1 MGTDVTELFVVITV
15 IAVALIFDYTNG
27 FHDSANAMAG
37 PIATGAIRPRTAV
50 ILGAFLN
57 LVGACLSTAV
67 AKTIS
72 GGFFDDQLITPS
84 IILAGLVGAIVW
96 NLMTWLFGL
105 PSSSSHA
112 LFGGL
117 IGAVIVGAGIASVHG
132 WVIVSKVLLPAIVAP
147 LVAGIAAAWA
157 TRLAY
162 RITRRTPSVHT
173 ETGFKYGQA
182 FTASMVALAHG
193 TSDGQKTMGVITLV
207 LIAANLQAAGTGPQL
222 WVIIISA
229 LAIGLGT
236 YSGGWRIMRAMG
248 KGIVEIETPQGA
260 ASGAAT
266 SATILASAHFGFGL
280 STTHVSTG
288 SILGSGVGRGAEVRW
303 SVARRMVFAWLLTLP
318 GAALVGGLAAL
329 LADQGVWGISAL
341 LVLLAGTC
349 LAIYV
354 LSRRHRITHANV
366 TDSHEVLVFA
376 AVAPTTVYPDDP
388 RLRGSSE
395 AQEEEEEGQEAQIEE
410 RRLMHIDWAALG
422 IVAVVSIAASVIF
435 TILLASGIRLV
446 SAAKIKSNEGGSGTA
461 TVSLGYG
468 LIGIAALIVLFGIYL
483 IVPQFH

>member
-1 MGTDVTELFVVITV
+1 MTELFVVITV
-15 IAVALIFDYTNG
+15 IAVALIFDFTNG

-37 PIATGAIRPRTAV
+37 PVATGALKPRTAV
-50 ILGAFLN
+50 ILGALLN
-57 LVGACLSTAV
+57 LVGACLSTEV

-72 GGFFDDQLITPS
+72 GGFFDDALITVPM
-84 IILAGLVGAIVW
+84 ILAGLVGAIIW

-117 IGAVIVGAGIASVHG
+117 IGAVVVGAGLASVNG

-162 RITRRTPSVHT
+162 RITRKTPSVHSN
-173 ETGFKYGQA
+173 TGFRYGQA

-207 LIAANLQAAGTGPQL
+207 LIAANLQASGTGPQL
-222 WVIIISA
+222 WVIITAGI
-229 LAIGLGT
+229 AIGLGT
-236 YSGGWRIMRAMG
+236 YSGGWRIMRTMG

-266 SATILASAHFGFGL
+266 SATILASAHLGFGL

-303 SVARRMVFAWLLTLP
+303 SVASRMVFAWLLTLP
-318 GAALVGGLAAL
+318 GAGLVGGLAAL
-329 LADQGVWGISAL
+329 LADQGVVGVIAL
-341 LVLLAGTC
+341 TVLLAGVC
-349 LAIYV
+349 LVIYV

-366 TDSHEVLVFA
+366 TDSHEVLVLSA
-376 AVAPTTVYPDDP
+376 ATPTTVYTDDP
-388 RLRGSSE
+388 RLE
-395 AQEEEEEGQEAQIEE
+395 APPKLKKKKKVKRPKEK
-410 RRLMHIDWAALG
+410 
-422 IVAVVSIAASVIF
+422 
-435 TILLASGIRLV
+435 
-446 SAAKIKSNEGGSGTA
+446 SAA
-461 TVSLGYG
+461 
-468 LIGIAALIVLFGIYL
+468 
-483 IVPQFH
+483 

>member
-1 MGTDVTELFVVITV
+1 VTELFVVITV
-15 IAVALIFDYTNG
+15 IAVALIFDFTNG

-37 PIATGAIRPRTAV
+37 PVATGALRPRTAV
-50 ILGAFLN
+50 ILGALLN
-57 LVGACLSTAV
+57 LVGACLSTEV

-72 GGFFDDQLITPS
+72 GGFFDDALITVPM
-84 IILAGLVGAIVW
+84 ILAGLVGAIIW

-117 IGAVIVGAGIASVHG
+117 IGAVVVGAGLASVNG

-147 LVAGIAAAWA
+147 LVAGIAAVWA

-162 RITRRTPSVHT
+162 RITRKTPSVHSN
-173 ETGFKYGQA
+173 TGFKYGQA

-207 LIAANLQAAGTGPQL
+207 LIAANLQASGTGPQL
-222 WVIIISA
+222 WVIIAAGI
-229 LAIGLGT
+229 AIGLGT
-236 YSGGWRIMRAMG
+236 YSGGWRIMRTMG

-266 SATILASAHFGFGL
+266 SATILASAHLGFGL

-303 SVARRMVFAWLLTLP
+303 SVASRMVFAWFLTLP
-318 GAALVGGLAAL
+318 GAGLVGGLAAL
-329 LADQGVWGISAL
+329 LADQGIVGVIAL
-341 LVLLAGTC
+341 VVLLAGIC
-349 LAIYV
+349 LVIYI

-366 TDSHEVLVFA
+366 TDSHEVLVLSA
-376 AVAPTTVYPDDP
+376 ATPTTVYTDDP
-388 RLRGSSE
+388 RLE
-395 AQEEEEEGQEAQIEE
+395 APPKLKKKKVKRPKEK
-410 RRLMHIDWAALG
+410 
-422 IVAVVSIAASVIF
+422 
-435 TILLASGIRLV
+435 
-446 SAAKIKSNEGGSGTA
+446 SAA
-461 TVSLGYG
+461 
-468 LIGIAALIVLFGIYL
+468 
-483 IVPQFH
+483 

>member
-1 MGTDVTELFVVITV
+1 VTELFVVITV
-15 IAVALIFDYTNG
+15 IAVALIFDFTNG

-37 PIATGAIRPRTAV
+37 PVATGALKPRTAV
-50 ILGAFLN
+50 ILGALLN
-57 LVGACLSTAV
+57 LVGACLSTEV

-72 GGFFDDQLITPS
+72 GGFFDDALITVPM
-84 IILAGLVGAIVW
+84 ILAGLVGAIIW

-117 IGAVIVGAGIASVHG
+117 IGAVVVGAGLASVNG

-162 RITRRTPSVHT
+162 HITRKTPSVHSN
-173 ETGFKYGQA
+173 TGFKYGQA

-207 LIAANLQAAGTGPQL
+207 LIAANLQASGTGPQL
-222 WVIIISA
+222 WVIIAAGI
-229 LAIGLGT
+229 AIGLGT
-236 YSGGWRIMRAMG
+236 YSGGWRIMRTMG

-266 SATILASAHFGFGL
+266 SATILASAHLGFGL

-303 SVARRMVFAWLLTLP
+303 SVASRMVFAWLLTLP
-318 GAALVGGLAAL
+318 GAGLVGGLAAL
-329 LADQGVWGISAL
+329 LADQGVVGVIAL
-341 LVLLAGTC
+341 IVLLAAVC
-349 LAIYV
+349 LVIYV

-366 TDSHEVLVFA
+366 TDSHEVLVLSA
-376 AVAPTTVYPDDP
+376 ATPSTVYTDDP
-388 RLRGSSE
+388 RLE
-395 AQEEEEEGQEAQIEE
+395 APPKLKKKKVKRPKEK
-410 RRLMHIDWAALG
+410 
-422 IVAVVSIAASVIF
+422 
-435 TILLASGIRLV
+435 
-446 SAAKIKSNEGGSGTA
+446 SAA
-461 TVSLGYG
+461 
-468 LIGIAALIVLFGIYL
+468 
-483 IVPQFH
+483 

>member
-1 MGTDVTELFVVITV
+1 MTELFVVITV
-15 IAVALIFDYTNG
+15 IVVALIFDFTNG

-37 PIATGAIRPRTAV
+37 PVATGALRPRTAV
-50 ILGAFLN
+50 ILAALLN
-57 LVGACLSTAV
+57 VVGACLSTEV

-72 GGFFDDQLITPS
+72 GGLFDDSLITVP
-84 IILAGLVGAIVW
+84 IILAGLLGAILW

-117 IGAVIVGAGIASVHG
+117 IGAVIVGAGLSSVHG

-147 LVAGIAAAWA
+147 LVAGIGAAMA

-162 RITRRTPSVHT
+162 RITSKTPSGYSK
-173 ETGFKYGQA
+173 TGFKYGQA

-207 LIAANLQAAGTGPQL
+207 LIAANLQASGTGPQL
-222 WVIIISA
+222 WVIITAGI
-229 LAIGLGT
+229 AIGLGT
-236 YSGGWRIMRAMG
+236 YSGGWRIMRTMG

-266 SATILASAHFGFGL
+266 SATILASAHLGFGL

-288 SILGSGVGRGAEVRW
+288 SILGSGVGREGAEVRW

-329 LADQGVWGISAL
+329 LSDQGVPGIVAL
-341 LVLLAGTC
+341 MLLLAGVC
-349 LAIYV
+349 LVIYV
-354 LSRRHRITHANV
+354 LSRRNRITHVNV
-366 TDSHEVLVFA
+366 TDSHEVRVLTPLPTIYTDDPQL
-376 AVAPTTVYPDDP
+376 VAPPKP
-388 RLRGSSE
+388 KKIKRPKLK
-395 AQEEEEEGQEAQIEE
+395 
-410 RRLMHIDWAALG
+410 
-422 IVAVVSIAASVIF
+422 
-435 TILLASGIRLV
+435 
-446 SAAKIKSNEGGSGTA
+446 SAA
-461 TVSLGYG
+461 
-468 LIGIAALIVLFGIYL
+468 
-483 IVPQFH
+483 

>member
-1 MGTDVTELFVVITV
+1 VTELFVVITV
-15 IAVALIFDYTNG
+15 IAVALIFDFTNG

-37 PIATGAIRPRTAV
+37 PVATGALKPRTAV
-50 ILGAFLN
+50 ILGALLN
-57 LVGACLSTAV
+57 LVGACLSTEV

-72 GGFFDDQLITPS
+72 GGFFDDALITVPM
-84 IILAGLVGAIVW
+84 ILAGLVGAIIW

-117 IGAVIVGAGIASVHG
+117 IGAVVVGAGLASVNG

-147 LVAGIAAAWA
+147 LVAGIAAVWA

-162 RITRRTPSVHT
+162 RITRKTPSVHSN
-173 ETGFKYGQA
+173 TGFKYGQA

-207 LIAANLQAAGTGPQL
+207 LIAANLQASGTGPQL
-222 WVIIISA
+222 WVIIAAGI
-229 LAIGLGT
+229 AIGLGT
-236 YSGGWRIMRAMG
+236 YSGGWRIMRTMG

-266 SATILASAHFGFGL
+266 SATILASAHLGFGL

-303 SVARRMVFAWLLTLP
+303 SVASRMVFAWFLTLP
-318 GAALVGGLAAL
+318 GAGLVGGLAAL
-329 LADQGVWGISAL
+329 LADQGVVGVIAL
-341 LVLLAGTC
+341 IVLLAGVC
-349 LAIYV
+349 LVIYI

-366 TDSHEVLVFA
+366 TDSHEVLVLSA
-376 AVAPTTVYPDDP
+376 ATPTTVYTDDP
-388 RLRGSSE
+388 RLE
-395 AQEEEEEGQEAQIEE
+395 APPKLKKKKVKRPKEK
-410 RRLMHIDWAALG
+410 
-422 IVAVVSIAASVIF
+422 
-435 TILLASGIRLV
+435 
-446 SAAKIKSNEGGSGTA
+446 SAA
-461 TVSLGYG
+461 
-468 LIGIAALIVLFGIYL
+468 
-483 IVPQFH
+483 

>member
-1 MGTDVTELFVVITV
+1 MTELFVVITV
-15 IAVALIFDYTNG
+15 IAVALIFDFTNG

-37 PIATGAIRPRTAV
+37 PVATGALKPRTAV
-50 ILGAFLN
+50 ILGALLN
-57 LVGACLSTAV
+57 LVGACLSTEV

-72 GGFFDDQLITPS
+72 GGFFDDALITVPM
-84 IILAGLVGAIVW
+84 ILAGLVGAIIW

-117 IGAVIVGAGIASVHG
+117 IGAVVVGAGLASVNG

-162 RITRRTPSVHT
+162 RITRKTPSVHSN
-173 ETGFKYGQA
+173 TGFRYGQA

-207 LIAANLQAAGTGPQL
+207 LIAANLQASGTGPQL
-222 WVIIISA
+222 WVIIAAGI
-229 LAIGLGT
+229 AIGLGT
-236 YSGGWRIMRAMG
+236 YSGGWRIMRTMG

-266 SATILASAHFGFGL
+266 SATILASAHLGFGL

-303 SVARRMVFAWLLTLP
+303 SVASRMVFAWLLTLP
-318 GAALVGGLAAL
+318 GAGLVGGLAAL
-329 LADQGVWGISAL
+329 LADQGVVGVIAL
-341 LVLLAGTC
+341 IVLLAGVC
-349 LAIYV
+349 LVIYV

-366 TDSHEVLVFA
+366 TDSHEVLVLSA
-376 AVAPTTVYPDDP
+376 ATPTTVYTDDP
-388 RLRGSSE
+388 RLE
-395 AQEEEEEGQEAQIEE
+395 APPKLKKKKVKRPKEK
-410 RRLMHIDWAALG
+410 
-422 IVAVVSIAASVIF
+422 
-435 TILLASGIRLV
+435 
-446 SAAKIKSNEGGSGTA
+446 SAA
-461 TVSLGYG
+461 
-468 LIGIAALIVLFGIYL
+468 
-483 IVPQFH
+483 

>member
-1 MGTDVTELFVVITV
+1 MSQIDITIGSPIVHLAARVLASLPGAHRHHATRSGWETDVTELFVVITV
-15 IAVALIFDYTNG
+15 IAVALIFDFTNG

-37 PIATGAIRPRTAV
+37 PVATGALRPRTAV
-50 ILGAFLN
+50 ILGALLN
-57 LVGACLSTAV
+57 VVGACLSTEV

-72 GGFFDDQLITPS
+72 GGFFDDALITVPM
-84 IILAGLVGAIVW
+84 ILAGLLGAIIW

-117 IGAVIVGAGIASVHG
+117 IGAVVVGAGLASVNG

-162 RITRRTPSVHT
+162 RITRKTPSVHSN
-173 ETGFKYGQA
+173 TGFRYGQA

-207 LIAANLQAAGTGPQL
+207 LIAANLQASGTGPQL
-222 WVIIISA
+222 WVIIAAGI
-229 LAIGLGT
+229 AIGLGT
-236 YSGGWRIMRAMG
+236 YSGGWRIMRTMG

-266 SATILASAHFGFGL
+266 SATILASAHLGFGL

-303 SVARRMVFAWLLTLP
+303 SVASRMVFAWLLTLP
-318 GAALVGGLAAL
+318 GAGLVGGLAAL
-329 LADQGVWGISAL
+329 LADQGVVGVIAL
-341 LVLLAGTC
+341 IVLLAGVC
-349 LAIYV
+349 LVIYA

-366 TDSHEVLVFA
+366 TDSHEVLVLA
-376 AVAPTTVYPDDP
+376 AAAPPSTYPDDP
-388 RLRGSSE
+388 RLETPPKLKKKKVKRPKE
-395 AQEEEEEGQEAQIEE
+395 K
-410 RRLMHIDWAALG
+410 
-422 IVAVVSIAASVIF
+422 
-435 TILLASGIRLV
+435 
-446 SAAKIKSNEGGSGTA
+446 SAA
-461 TVSLGYG
+461 
-468 LIGIAALIVLFGIYL
+468 
-483 IVPQFH
+483 

>member
-1 MGTDVTELFVVITV
+1 MGIDVTELFVVITV
-15 IAVALIFDYTNG
+15 IAVALIFDFTNG

-37 PIATGAIRPRTAV
+37 PVATGALKPRTAV

-57 LVGACLSTAV
+57 LVGACLSTEV

-72 GGFFDDQLITPS
+72 GGFFDDSLITVP

-117 IGAVIVGAGIASVHG
+117 IGAVVVGAGIASVHG

-147 LVAGIAAAWA
+147 LVAGMAAAWG

-162 RITRRTPSVHT
+162 RITRKTPSVHSN
-173 ETGFKYGQA
+173 TGFKYGQA

-207 LIAANLQAAGTGPQL
+207 LIAANLQASGTGPQL
-222 WVIIISA
+222 WVIIAAGI
-229 LAIGLGT
+229 AIGLGT
-236 YSGGWRIMRAMG
+236 YSGGWRIMRTMG

-266 SATILASAHFGFGL
+266 SATILASAHLGFGL

-288 SILGSGVGRGAEVRW
+288 SILGSGVGRGAKVRW
-303 SVARRMVFAWLLTLP
+303 RLASRMVFAWLLTLP
-318 GAALVGGLAAL
+318 GAGLVGGLAAL
-329 LADQGVWGISAL
+329 LADQGVFGVIAL
-341 LVLLAGTC
+341 TVLLAGAC
-349 LAIYV
+349 VVIYV
-354 LSRRHRITHANV
+354 MSRRHKITHANV
-366 TDSHEVLVFA
+366 TDSHEVLVLA
-376 AVAPTTVYPDDP
+376 AATPPTTYADDP
-388 RLRGSSE
+388 RLE
-395 AQEEEEEGQEAQIEE
+395 APPTGKPKKVKRPKAK
-410 RRLMHIDWAALG
+410 
-422 IVAVVSIAASVIF
+422 
-435 TILLASGIRLV
+435 
-446 SAAKIKSNEGGSGTA
+446 SAA
-461 TVSLGYG
+461 
-468 LIGIAALIVLFGIYL
+468 
-483 IVPQFH
+483 